1 MITTECVVND
11 IQKKPAYD
19 LCGKTHFYNESSSD
33 KQCINPTT
41 THVMIRFSVFLERAL
56 KCKNISMNKGKG
68 RSDVEKTICVF
79 VSVM

>member
-19 LCGKTHFYNESSSD
+19 LCGKTNFYNESSSD

-41 THVMIRFSVFLERAL
+41 THVMIRFIESEEIRKVH
-56 KCKNISMNKGKG
+56 NISFF
-68 RSDVEKTICVF
+68 DDI
-79 VSVM
+79 